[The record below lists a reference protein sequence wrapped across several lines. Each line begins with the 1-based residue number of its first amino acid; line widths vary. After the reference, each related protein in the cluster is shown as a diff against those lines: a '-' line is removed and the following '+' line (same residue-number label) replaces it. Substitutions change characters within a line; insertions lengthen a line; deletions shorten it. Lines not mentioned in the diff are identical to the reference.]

1 MAAHGQRR
9 RTSSSSSSSPPPPL
23 PSSRQTSSIQRKEVQ
38 SATLHNRIVSYSSN
52 NGQRSSPFSP
62 SSFSSSRQA
71 PFITFGQVP
80 SQVTQGVPFTF
91 NVHASVT
98 ENTNPRRGNLLPM
111 RIQGTMSFEA
121 GPIHR
126 PGTYELV
133 LTIGNSGNSLKIG
146 SGRYETITV
155 IFLFWLLIVIYMFG
169 SFFFLAYESDKLLNS
184 YISSTAL
191 NFIMSS
197 TDQTSSASNSTASVE
212 WTNKPTTVVQGDRFT
227 VKLEIQANGNQFFSQ
242 NRQVNVSM
250 ISRLTDDDSQGQKD
264 LYYNAH
270 TILGSEPIE
279 FKITEPIDQAGE
291 HTVNITVQAPE
302 AVSQRTMYC

>member
-1 MAAHGQRR
+1 
-9 RTSSSSSSSPPPPL
+9 
-23 PSSRQTSSIQRKEVQ
+23 
-38 SATLHNRIVSYSSN
+38 
-52 NGQRSSPFSP
+52 
-62 SSFSSSRQA
+62 
-71 PFITFGQVP
+71 
-80 SQVTQGVPFTF
+80 
-91 NVHASVT
+91 
-98 ENTNPRRGNLLPM
+98 
-111 RIQGTMSFEA
+111 
-121 GPIHR
+121 
-126 PGTYELV
+126 
-133 LTIGNSGNSLKIG
+133 
-146 SGRYETITV
+146 
-155 IFLFWLLIVIYMFG
+155 
-169 SFFFLAYESDKLLNS
+169 
-184 YISSTAL
+184 
-191 NFIMSS
+191 MSS

-250 ISRLTDDDSQGQKD
+250 ILRLTDDDSQGQKD